1 MSCLAHGPLVCWDS
15 PYIFALYFVAQDCVS
30 SCKEEHGDVEESNT
44 RVDQLSQD
52 VTGSNPSVSNPC
64 GDVTGPESLYQRPE
78 VRIASTCM

>member
-44 RVDQLSQD
+44 RVDQPSQD